1 MFLLIL
7 HSCLP
12 AFVCWHLQATFS
24 KERNSITHKMNKKGF
39 YLLLSLFQS
48 FNYDRNS
55 FHSIFFQRNTK
66 SFKKLRGFISYQT
79 IYQLKLNRD
88 LGTRSS
94 FFYNFKTY
102 LKYLKHEYE
111 INVLVLHVV
120 VFTKNTRW
128 LSDYVFQLLL

>member
-1 MFLLIL
+1 
-7 HSCLP
+7 
-12 AFVCWHLQATFS
+12 
-24 KERNSITHKMNKKGF
+24 MNKKGF

-111 INVLVLHVV
+111 INVLVLHVL
-120 VFTKNTRW
+120 VFTKNTR
-128 LSDYVFQLLL
+128 LRFPAPTLANDKNAFL